1 MPKGGILSTAMKKKA
16 YSPSVLV
23 LISFFTVLMLGVFLG
38 VTNSIDFW
46 AVDALYKARDAF
58 GLTIFSLI
66 TRLADT
72 WAIGSMVALTS
83 MLLLLSKKDR
93 AWILGLIVAVA
104 GAKIT
109 EVAIKILIGRERP
122 DGFALLQI
130 DTFSFPSGHATAAM
144 ALFGFIAYLLWQYY
158 PRAKVF
164 IFVLA
169 AALIALVGMSR
180 VYIGV
185 HYPSDVAGGFLL
197 GYIWVLVG
205 IGVVRYWRS

>member
-1 MPKGGILSTAMKKKA
+1 MPKGGILSTAMKKKE

-144 ALFGFIAYLLWQYY
+144 ALFGFIAYLLWQHY